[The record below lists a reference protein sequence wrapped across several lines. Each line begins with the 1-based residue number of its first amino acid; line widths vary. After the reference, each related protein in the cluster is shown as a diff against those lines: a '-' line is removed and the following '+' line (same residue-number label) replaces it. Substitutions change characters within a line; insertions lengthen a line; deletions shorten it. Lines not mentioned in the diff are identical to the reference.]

1 MRKLIGIAILLLGA
15 TLLLG
20 QTTSTPP
27 RGFENVREM
36 VETEVMDIQ
45 IKAFI
50 PDITT
55 FKDKTDTYNWEGHYA
70 FPKALLDVI
79 QQVSK
84 QQLTRWQEIRN
95 KWLEESK

>member
-1 MRKLIGIAILLLGA
+1 MKRLIGIALLLLGA

-20 QTTSTPP
+20 QTASTPP

-36 VETEVMDIQ
+36 VETEVFDIQ

-55 FKDKTDTYNWEGHYA
+55 FKDKTTTYNRENQYD
-70 FPKALLDVI
+70 FPKALLEVI

>member
-1 MRKLIGIAILLLGA
+1 MKQLIGIAILLLGA
-15 TLLLG
+15 TLLLA

-27 RGFENVREM
+27 RGFENVQEL
-36 VETEVMDIQ
+36 VDTEVLDIQ

-55 FKDKTDTYNWEGHYA
+55 FKDKSDTYNKESYYD
-70 FPKALLDVI
+70 FPKALLELI

-84 QQLTRWQEIRN
+84 QQLTKWQEIRN

>member
-1 MRKLIGIAILLLGA
+1 MKQLIGIAIILLGA
-15 TLLLG
+15 TLLMA

-27 RGFENVREM
+27 RGFENVKQL
-36 VETEVMDIQ
+36 VETEVFDIQ

-55 FKDKTDTYNWEGHYA
+55 FKDKTNTYNREANYD
-70 FPKALLDVI
+70 FPKALLDLI

-84 QQLTRWQEIRN
+84 QQLTKWQEIRN